1 MSLLPRRNTVPSTL
15 CSRLFFVVQTSDH
28 GAVYYLTVSVVQGSD
43 SGSGHGLEESLRVS
57 KGGEQGVSQFV
68 FLSFKFNQIDFK
80 VT

>member
-1 MSLLPRRNTVPSTL
+1 M
-15 CSRLFFVVQTSDH
+15 
-28 GAVYYLTVSVVQGSD
+28 VSVVQGSD

-57 KGGEQGVSQFV
+57 KGGEKGVSQFV